1 MTDSRKTNLQ
11 LVEENKRLRAQVAQL
26 EDRVDHLS
34 EHGTAAKALRS
45 VEVLY
50 QNVLSVVADVV
61 LIAND
66 GGKLSYV
73 SPNAHLIF
81 GHSAG
86 DILKQGRIGFILPG
100 HLFDPDLLEQR
111 GELANIDCQIRDSVG
126 RSRNLLINVRRFE
139 NEGKQTLY
147 VCRDVTD
154 RTRVELDYDLL
165 SLTLEKRVEEQ
176 TSELR
181 ESRERYR
188 RLVEGLRDEYFFYAT
203 DRQGKLTYAS
213 PSIHSIMG
221 YTPNEV
227 IDRNWREFADTDAPT
242 FAELEHFERMV
253 FAGIEAPSH
262 FAQMKHAD
270 GGVRMLELRDILLR
284 DSEGIVIANEGI
296 AKDVTRRH
304 EAEEELRKAHDE
316 LERRVQERTAELL
329 AKNEQLRQ
337 SQQRYLSVIQ
347 DQLEFI
353 IRWRE
358 DGTRTLVN
366 DSYCTHCELSAD
378 ELIGSDFMSSIVEE
392 DRAELAQSLSTLTT
406 DNPVVIH
413 DHRVV
418 MPDGRVVWERWTHRA
433 LFNPQG
439 KLIEFQSVGS
449 DVTAIRRREEY
460 AQARVQATSRLQAL
474 TEREYDV
481 MRFVVA
487 GDANKVIARK
497 LELSIKTIEK
507 HRSSLMK
514 KLHVRSVP
522 ELVRFALMTEYT
534 EQR

>member
-1 MTDSRKTNLQ
+1 MTDSRKSNPQ
-11 LVEENKRLRAQVAQL
+11 LAEENKRLRAQVAQL
-26 EDRVDHLS
+26 EDRLDHLS

-66 GGKLSYV
+66 DGKLSYV

-81 GHSAG
+81 GHAAA
-86 DILKQGRIGFILPG
+86 DILKQGRISFILPA
-100 HLFDPDLLEQR
+100 HLFDPDLLERR

-139 NEGKQTLY
+139 SDGRQTLY

-154 RTRVELDYDLL
+154 RKRVELDYDLL

-188 RLVEGLRDEYFFYAT
+188 RLVEGLKDEYFFYAT
-203 DRQGKLTYAS
+203 DPQGRLTYAS

-227 IDRNWREFADTDAPT
+227 LGRNWREFAVAESPT
-242 FAELEHFERMV
+242 FADLERVERMV
-253 FAGIEAPSH
+253 FGGIEAPSH
-262 FAQMKHAD
+262 LAEMKHAND
-270 GGVRMLELRDILLR
+270 GVRVLELRDILLR
-284 DSEGIVIANEGI
+284 DSEGKVIANEGI

-353 IRWRE
+353 VRWRE
-358 DGTRTLVN
+358 DGVRTFVN
-366 DSYCTHCELSAD
+366 ESYCTHCQFHTD
-378 ELIGSDFMSSIVEE
+378 ELIGSDFMASIVEE
-392 DRAELAQSLSTLTT
+392 DRAKLTQDLASLTAE
-406 DNPVVIH
+406 NPVVVH

-418 MPDGRVVWERWTHRA
+418 MPDGRIVWERWTHRA
-433 LFNPQG
+433 LFDSQG

-449 DVTAIRRREEY
+449 DVTALRRREQY
-460 AQARVQATSRLQAL
+460 VQSQTLASSRLQAL
-474 TEREYDV
+474 SEREYAV
-481 MRFVVA
+481 MRLVVA
-487 GDANKVIARK
+487 GDANKIIARK

-522 ELVRFALMTEYT
+522 ELVRLALMLENA
-534 EQR
+534 EQH

>member
-1 MTDSRKTNLQ
+1 MTDNRKTNLQ
-11 LVEENKRLRAQVAQL
+11 LAEENKRLRAQVAQL
-26 EDRVDHLS
+26 EDRLDHLS
-34 EHGTAAKALRS
+34 EHGAAAKALRS

-50 QNVLSVVADVV
+50 QNVMNVVADVV
-61 LIAND
+61 LISSD
-66 GGKLSYV
+66 DGKLSYV

-81 GHSAG
+81 GHAAA
-86 DILKQGRIGFILPG
+86 DILKQGRVGFVLPG
-100 HLFDPDLLEQR
+100 NLFDPDLLEQR
-111 GELANIDCQIRDSVG
+111 GELANLECQIRDSVG
-126 RSRNLLINVRRFE
+126 RSRNLLVSVRRIDIPDGQ
-139 NEGKQTLY
+139 NLI

-154 RTRVELDYDLL
+154 RKRVELDHDLL

-188 RLVEGLRDEYFFYAT
+188 RLVEGLKDEYFFYAT
-203 DRQGKLTYAS
+203 DPQGRLTYAS

-227 IDRNWREFADTDAPT
+227 LGRNWREFAVIDSPT

-253 FAGIEAPSH
+253 FAGIEAPLH
-262 FAQMKHAD
+262 FAEVKHAN
-270 GGVRMLELRDILLR
+270 GGACMLELRDILLR
-284 DSEGIVIANEGI
+284 DSEGKVIANEGI

-316 LERRVQERTAELL
+316 LERRVQDRTAELL

-353 IRWRE
+353 VRWRE
-358 DGTRTLVN
+358 DGIRTFVN
-366 DSYCTHCELSAD
+366 ESYCTHCQLNSD

-392 DRAELAQSLSTLTT
+392 DRADLTQNLSKLTAHS
-406 DNPVVIH
+406 PVVVH

-433 LFNPQG
+433 FFNSQG
-439 KLIEFQSVGS
+439 SLIEFQSVGS
-449 DVTAIRRREEY
+449 DVTAVRRRAEY
-460 AQARVQATSRLQAL
+460 AQARTQASSRLQVL

-481 MRFVVA
+481 MRLVVA
-487 GDANKVIARK
+487 GDANKIIARK
-497 LELSIKTIEK
+497 LELRIKTIEK

-514 KLHVRSVP
+514 KLNVRSVP
-522 ELVRFALMTEYT
+522 ELVRLALMMENVDPH
-534 EQR
+534 